1 MWALEVLNYH
11 YFLNYCANKGN
22 SSVLF
27 PDSGI
32 AKTFQMASTKASYI
46 VYYGLAPQ
54 FKEMLLDNL
63 KEVPFIVL
71 YFDESYNSVKGQMD
85 VLLRYWDVN
94 FNLKINALYVSSE
107 FMSDAAAG
115 DVLVKFESAS
125 SDLNKSKFIQVSSDG
140 PNVKI

>member
-1 MWALEVLNYH
+1 MSLR
-11 YFLNYCANKGN
+11 
-22 SSVLF
+22 SVLF

-63 KEVPFIVL
+63 VPFIVL

-94 FNLKINALYVSSE
+94 FNLKINARYVSSE
-107 FMSDAAAG
+107 FMSESAAG
-115 DVLVKFESAS
+115 DVLVEFESAG
-125 SDLNKSKFIQVSSDG
+125 SDLDKSKFIQISSDG